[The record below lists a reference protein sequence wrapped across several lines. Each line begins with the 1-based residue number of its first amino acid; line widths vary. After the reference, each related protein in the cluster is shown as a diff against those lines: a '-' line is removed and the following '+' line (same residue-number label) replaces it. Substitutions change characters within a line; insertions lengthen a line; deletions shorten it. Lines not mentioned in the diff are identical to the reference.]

1 MDSLFVFAF
10 LTILTTFIYENQRGI
25 LHIKLRKFT
34 DKLQSSVKTLC
45 FGWEIYYQDYYLC
58 IAI

>member
-45 FGWEIYYQDYYLC
+45 FG
-58 IAI
+58 